1 MSYYIVFHSSKESQ
15 TKWLTIA
22 PQSIHNVNVKMAS
35 NIHIIDIMYGIQYI
49 LYNQLDQTEGV
60 IYKQT
65 KYPKRSFTLHE
76 ISLYP

>member
-1 MSYYIVFHSSKESQ
+1 
-15 TKWLTIA
+15 
-22 PQSIHNVNVKMAS
+22 MAS
-35 NIHIIDIMYGIQYI
+35 NIHIIDFMYGIQYI
-49 LYNQLDQTEGV
+49 LYNQLDQTKAV

>member
-1 MSYYIVFHSSKESQ
+1 
-15 TKWLTIA
+15 
-22 PQSIHNVNVKMAS
+22 MAS